1 VTGVREA
8 RETLG
13 ARLRELRRD
22 AGLSGQGLA
31 DRCGWHPSKV
41 SRLELGRQTPSEYD
55 IREWCTATGA
65 DPHIPDLIASVRNIN
80 AAYLEWK
87 RILSTGHA
95 RRQQQSITR
104 EAITQLMRWYEPEI
118 VPGLLQTHRYAE
130 AVLRACI
137 DVVGGP
143 NDLQAAVD
151 ARMER
156 QTVLT
161 TGVHRFSFLL
171 AEQALYTTVGDDGV
185 MAEQLT
191 SLLRQ
196 WENPRV
202 VLGVIPR
209 SAVFRYPTTNFVIF
223 DRSTVQ
229 VETIAAE
236 LTITQPR
243 ELALYERIFRTLTE
257 QARYGDPARDL
268 ITAALA
274 LRTANR

>member
-1 VTGVREA
+1 MTGVREA
-8 RETLG
+8 RESLG

-55 IREWCTATGA
+55 IRDWCTATGA
-65 DPHIPDLIASVRNIN
+65 DLHIPDLIASVRNIN

-104 EAITQLMRWYEPEI
+104 EAVTQLMRWYEPEL
-118 VPGLLQTHRYAE
+118 VPGLLQTRKYAE

-137 DVVGGP
+137 AMVGGP
-143 NDLQAAVD
+143 DDLDAAVA
-151 ARMER
+151 ARIQR
-156 QTVLT
+156 QHVLT
-161 TGVHRFSFLL
+161 NGARRFSFLL
-171 AEQALYTTVGDDGV
+171 AEQALYTTVGDDDV
-185 MAEQLT
+185 MAEQLAG
-191 SLLRQ
+191 LLRL

-202 VLGVIPR
+202 VLGVVPR
-209 SAVFRYPTTNFVIF
+209 TAVFRYPTTNFVIF
-223 DRSTVQ
+223 DRATVQ

-243 ELALYERIFRTLTE
+243 ELALYERTFRMLSQ
-257 QARYGDPARDL
+257 QAQYGDPAREL
-268 ITAALA
+268 IAAALA
-274 LRTANR
+274 LRTG